1 MSRSKK
7 ARHLD
12 EALALRREGLSPGQ
26 IAAAL
31 PVSASTVRRWLRA
44 ERQAPSP
51 ETERPEPDRT
61 EPSAERLRRKLE
73 ERLERLIE
81 ESEVDQ
87 GNARLEDRMLKVCK
101 VLEFLRG
108 EGDDVAAQLEAMDG
122 FSDFCVRTLSE
133 GEMTP
138 VRKAVRLFLDELKR
152 KHS

>member
-1 MSRSKK
+1 MLPPPSSSFFAVSFFAGSMRRAKEEDPWGSRSQSSVGP
-7 ARHLD
+7 R
-12 EALALRREGLSPGQ
+12 
-26 IAAAL
+26 
-31 PVSASTVRRWLRA
+31 LRA

-51 ETERPEPDRT
+51 ETERPEPDRAA
-61 EPSAERLRRKLE
+61 PSAERLRRKLE

-81 ESEVDQ
+81 ESEADQ

-108 EGDDVAAQLEAMDG
+108 EGDDIAGQLEAMDG